1 MRNLNLQYHR
11 VKKVIDGSVIAVSLD
26 TITPHKYYGIAGQNV
41 YSVDETG
48 TREEFTAQIGK
59 KHPVDLVF

>member
-11 VKKVIDGSVIAVSLD
+11 VRKVIGKPVIAVSLD

-48 TREEFTAQIGK
+48 TREEFMAQIGES
-59 KHPVDLVF
+59 HPVDLVL